1 VNKTWRC
8 LLKICIHTE
17 RNLLL
22 NAAGPINCVQIA
34 LSRDELE
41 ILRMK
46 QKKKEEEKQH
56 QEEEEV
62 DNSV

>member
-1 VNKTWRC
+1 MSKF
-8 LLKICIHTE
+8 
-17 RNLLL
+17 
-22 NAAGPINCVQIA
+22 A

-62 DNSV
+62 DYSV

>member
-1 VNKTWRC
+1 MSKF
-8 LLKICIHTE
+8 
-17 RNLLL
+17 
-22 NAAGPINCVQIA
+22 A

-56 QEEEEV
+56 QEEEE
-62 DNSV
+62 DYSV